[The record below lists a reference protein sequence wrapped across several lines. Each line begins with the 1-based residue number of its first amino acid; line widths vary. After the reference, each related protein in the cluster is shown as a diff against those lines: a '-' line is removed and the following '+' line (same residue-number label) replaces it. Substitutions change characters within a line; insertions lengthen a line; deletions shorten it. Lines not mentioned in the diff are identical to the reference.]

1 MIKEWRG
8 VSLHSTVHVL
18 PQRPLVGLPYR
29 VLARRG
35 LELLRV
41 STAVLLTAFQI
52 KVLGAAFLR
61 QPAKLRCQAQPFH
74 TGTLV

>member
-1 MIKEWRG
+1 M
-8 VSLHSTVHVL
+8 HSTVHVL

-29 VLARRG
+29 VLVSRRG

-52 KVLGAAFLR
+52 KVLGAAFL
-61 QPAKLRCQAQPFH
+61 H
-74 TGTLV
+74 TAC